1 MLDSLLPARLIPPFG
16 AHIGSGEQMTAEK
29 QACQR
34 REFLK
39 FGLVAGVGALSVQ
52 GAWAQ
57 GEMPTTP
64 STILGPF
71 YPVIRPVELD
81 TDLTRIRGHRLR
93 AKGQVIHVA
102 GRILNQRGEPLRE
115 ARVELWQAN
124 NSGRYNHPSDP
135 NPALIDPNFQGYGVQ
150 VTDRDGRFR
159 FTTIKPGPYPFE
171 GGMRAPHLHF
181 QVTGRAERRVTQ
193 LFFAG
198 EPLNSQDFVLQGV
211 PRHREKL
218 IVDLLAPPPDEDPAT
233 RLIHW
238 DIVLRRG

>member
-1 MLDSLLPARLIPPFG
+1 
-16 AHIGSGEQMTAEK
+16 MTAEK
-29 QACQR
+29 QAGQR

-39 FGLVAGVGALSVQ
+39 FGLMSGIGALSVH

-135 NPALIDPNFQGYGVQ
+135 NPAPVDPNFQGYGVQ

-159 FTTIKPGPYPFE
+159 FTTIKPGQYPFE

-181 QVTGRAERRVTQ
+181 QVTGRAERLQEALHLIEQDPPSILAGDALTLLPSVLATVPPETTLCVFHSFTINQFSQEARAQLTRILAEWAAKRPLFRVSIE
-193 LFFAG
+193 G
-198 EPLNSQDFVLQGV
+198 M
-211 PRHREKL
+211 
-218 IVDLLAPPPDEDPAT
+218 
-233 RLIHW
+233 
-238 DIVLRRG
+238 